1 METRT
6 IAVIGSGIMGNGI
19 AQVAAT
25 AGYLVHVHDADRAA
39 TDRALLLI
47 RDSLARFVRKGK
59 LDEAERQ
66 EIVKRIC
73 PKDNLGEAVLEADY
87 VIEAVPEDV
96 GLKCRIFQEID
107 RLAPAHTIIA
117 SNTSQFSITQ
127 MAAATKRSAQ
137 VIGTHFFNPP
147 VLMRLIEVVRGLET
161 SDETVERTLGLATR
175 MGKEVVICRDSSGF
189 ITSRLINLW
198 CNEAE
203 RIVEEGVATAED
215 VDKACRLAFNH
226 PMGPMQISDFSG
238 LDTRLNA
245 SLAMEATVGER
256 FKPTQSLRRLV
267 NAGHLG
273 RKSGRG
279 FYEYSGE

>member
-1 METRT
+1 MELKT

-19 AQVAAT
+19 AQLAAS
-25 AGYLVHVHDADRAA
+25 AGYRVNMHD
-39 TDRALLLI
+39 TSPEALDNALRVI
-47 RDSLARFVRKGK
+47 KDSLSRFVRKGK
-59 LDEAERQ
+59 LSDTDAAQIAERVNPDL
-66 EIVKRIC
+66 ELRSAIR
-73 PKDNLGEAVLEADY
+73 EADY
-87 VIEAVPEDV
+87 VIEAVPEDMD
-96 GLKCRIFQEID
+96 LKCRVFQEVDAAVPDHAIM
-107 RLAPAHTIIA
+107 A
-117 SNTSQFSITQ
+117 SNTSQYSITQ
-127 MAAATKRSAQ
+127 IAAATKRPAQ
-137 VIGTHFFNPP
+137 VIGAHFFNPP
-147 VLMRLIEVVRGLET
+147 VLMGLVEVVRGLET
-161 SDETVERTLGLATR
+161 SEETVATTIDLAKR
-175 MGKEVVICRDSSGF
+175 MGKEVVICRDSQGF

-226 PMGPMQISDFSG
+226 PMGPMQITDFSG

-245 SLAMEATVGER
+245 SLAMEATLGER

-279 FYEYSGE
+279 FYDYTGE